1 MRRKESGLEG
11 RKKYEYFRKVQ
22 PIETMLPERYYT
34 MSTED
39 MEKRVR
45 EIKEKWGNA
54 IYSGHHY
61 QKDEVVQ
68 FSDAAG
74 DSLQLA
80 QVAASN
86 KEAKYIVFCG
96 VHFMAETADMLTTDE
111 QVVILPDMRAGC
123 SMADMADIEQT
134 ERAWKELTKLFGDTM
149 IPLTYVNSTAAIKA
163 FCGRNGGAT
172 VTSSNAKQMVSWAF
186 TQKSVSSFT
195 GSTFREKYSVR
206 LRYPVR

>member
-1 MRRKESGLEG
+1 MSILE
-11 RKKYEYFRKVQ
+11 KVQ

-45 EIKEKWGNA
+45 EIKEKMGETLF
-54 IYSGHHY
+54 IPGHHY

-86 KEAKYIVFCG
+86 KEAKYIVFC
-96 VHFMAETADMLTTDE
+96 
-111 QVVILPDMRAGC
+111 
-123 SMADMADIEQT
+123 
-134 ERAWKELTKLFGDTM
+134 
-149 IPLTYVNSTAAIKA
+149 
-163 FCGRNGGAT
+163 
-172 VTSSNAKQMVSWAF
+172 
-186 TQKSVSSFT
+186 
-195 GSTFREKYSVR
+195 
-206 LRYPVR
+206 

>member
-1 MRRKESGLEG
+1 MKL
-11 RKKYEYFRKVQ
+11 KKNG
-22 PIETMLPERYYT
+22 ETLFIP
-34 MSTED
+34 
-39 MEKRVR
+39 
-45 EIKEKWGNA
+45 
-54 IYSGHHY
+54 GHHY

-134 ERAWKELTKLFGDTM
+134 ERAWKEPHEIIWRDDDSVNVCKLYGC
-149 IPLTYVNSTAAIKA
+149 N
-163 FCGRNGGAT
+163 
-172 VTSSNAKQMVSWAF
+172 
-186 TQKSVSSFT
+186 
-195 GSTFREKYSVR
+195 
-206 LRYPVR
+206 